1 MHKLTLSEIS
11 AHRLST
17 EQAISAPRTPIYGF
31 LENVRSLYNVG
42 SIFRTS
48 DAVLLSKL
56 YLTGF
61 TPYPPRP
68 EISKTALGAVESVP
82 WAFHK
87 RPLDA
92 VEKIKGQGIKFV
104 VLEQT
109 RESVPIWELQ
119 PDVFPVCIAVGNE
132 IGGITKDVLDAADMA
147 VDIPMLGVKH
157 SLNVAV
163 AYGIAVYRLFEA
175 FSVSGQKAEVP
186 ERIRLRPDK
195 IQE

>member
-1 MHKLTLSEIS
+1 MRKLLHSEIS
-11 AHRLST
+11 SRRLSI
-17 EQAISAPRTPIYGF
+17 EHAIEAARSPIYGL

-48 DAVLLSKL
+48 DAVLLSRL

-82 WAFHK
+82 WSYCRK
-87 RPLDA
+87 PIDA
-92 VEKIKGQGIKFV
+92 VNEIKSQGIRLA

-109 RESVPIWELQ
+109 DESIPIWELSR
-119 PDVFPVCIAVGNE
+119 DLFPICIAVGNE
-132 IGGITKDVLDAADMA
+132 IGGVTKDVVDAADIA
-147 VDIPMLGVKH
+147 VEIPMKGVKH

-163 AYGIAVYRLFEA
+163 AYGIAVYRLFEM
-175 FSVSGQKAEVP
+175 SAEA
-186 ERIRLRPDK
+186 K
-195 IQE
+195 

>member
-1 MHKLTLSEIS
+1 MRKLLHSEIS
-11 AHRLST
+11 SRRLSV
-17 EQAISAPRTPIYGF
+17 EQAIAADRSPIYGF

-48 DAVLLSKL
+48 DAALLSKL

-82 WAFHK
+82 WSYHK

-92 VEKIKGQGIKFV
+92 ISDIKSRGIKFV

-109 RESVPIWELQ
+109 DESIPLWEL
-119 PDVFPVCIAVGNE
+119 PRDFFPVCIAVGNE
-132 IGGITKDVLDAADMA
+132 IGGITKDVVDAADIA
-147 VDIPMLGVKH
+147 VEIPMQGVKH

-163 AYGIAVYRLFEA
+163 AYGIAVYRLLEMH
-175 FSVSGQKAEVP
+175 SKEMQK
-186 ERIRLRPDK
+186 
-195 IQE
+195 

>member
-1 MHKLTLSEIS
+1 MNKLSHAEIAARRKTIEEARS
-11 AHRLST
+11 A
-17 EQAISAPRTPIYGF
+17 ERTPIYGF

-48 DAVLLSKL
+48 DAALLSAL

-82 WAFHK
+82 WSYHK
-87 RPLDA
+87 KPMDA
-92 VEKIKGQGIKFV
+92 VAEIKAKGIKFI

-109 RESVPIWELQ
+109 RESIPIWELT
-119 PDVFPVCIAVGNE
+119 PDIFPACIAVGNE
-132 IGGITKDVLDAADMA
+132 VGGITKDVVEAADIA
-147 VDIPMLGVKH
+147 VEIPMKGVKH

-163 AYGIAVYRLFEA
+163 AYGVTVYRLFELLA
-175 FSVSGQKAEVP
+175 VAD
-186 ERIRLRPDK
+186 IRK
-195 IQE
+195 KS

>member
-1 MHKLTLSEIS
+1 MHKLTHAEIT
-11 AHRLST
+11 ARRKTL
-17 EQAISAPRTPIYGF
+17 EQAVTAERTPIYGF

-48 DAVLLSKL
+48 DAALLSGV

-82 WAFHK
+82 WAYH
-87 RPLDA
+87 RNPMDA
-92 VEKIKGQGIKFV
+92 VAEIKAKGVRLI

-109 RESVPIWELQ
+109 KESIPLWEL
-119 PDVFPVCIAVGNE
+119 PHDIFPACIAVGNE
-132 IGGITKDVLDAADMA
+132 IGGITKDVLEAADIA
-147 VDIPMLGVKH
+147 AEIPMLGVKH

-163 AYGIAVYRLFEA
+163 AYGIAVYRLFEI
-175 FSVSGQKAEVP
+175 FSGESQKSEV
-186 ERIRLRPDK
+186 K
-195 IQE
+195 IQK

>member
-1 MHKLTLSEIS
+1 MRKLLHSEIS
-11 AHRLST
+11 SQRLSV
-17 EQAISAPRTPIYGF
+17 EEAIAVERSPIYGF

-61 TPYPPRP
+61 TPYPPRS

-82 WAFHK
+82 WSYHK

-92 VEKIKGQGIKFV
+92 VEEIKSIGIKFA

-109 RESVPIWELQ
+109 DQSIPLWKF
-119 PDVFPVCIAVGNE
+119 PPAFFPVCIAVGNE
-132 IGGITKDVLDAADMA
+132 IGGITKDVVDVADIA
-147 VDIPMLGVKH
+147 VEIPMKGVKH

-163 AYGIAVYRLFEA
+163 AYGIAVSRLFEMC
-175 FSVSGQKAEVP
+175 VKE
-186 ERIRLRPDK
+186 K
-195 IQE
+195 

>member
-1 MHKLTLSEIS
+1 MRMHKLSNSEI
-11 AHRLST
+11 AARRLTT
-17 EQAISAPRTPIYGF
+17 EAAISTQRTPIYGF

-48 DAVLLSKL
+48 DAVLLSRL
-56 YLTGF
+56 CLTGF

-82 WAFHK
+82 WSYHK
-87 RPLDA
+87 KPIDA
-92 VEKIKGQGIKFV
+92 VEEMKSQGIKFA

-109 RESVPIWELQ
+109 RESIPIWEL
-119 PDVFPVCIAVGNE
+119 DDTVFPVCIAVGNE
-132 IGGITKDVLDAADMA
+132 IGGITKDVIEAADLA

-163 AYGIAVYRLFEA
+163 AYGIAVYRLFEI
-175 FSVSGQKAEVP
+175 FSVTSQKAKV
-186 ERIRLRPDK
+186 K
-195 IQE
+195 IQK

>member
-1 MHKLTLSEIS
+1 MGKNRPMHKLLHSEIAARRLTVDQAVS
-11 AHRLST
+11 AV
-17 EQAISAPRTPIYGF
+17 RTPIYGL

-82 WAFHK
+82 WSYHK
-87 RPLDA
+87 KPIEA
-92 VEKIKGQGIKFV
+92 IEEIKSKGIRFI

-109 RESVPIWELQ
+109 RESMPIWEL
-119 PDVFPVCIAVGNE
+119 PGDIFPACIAVGNE
-132 IGGITKDVLDAADMA
+132 IGGITKDVAEVADFA
-147 VDIPMLGVKH
+147 VDIPMKGVKH

-163 AYGIAVYRLFEA
+163 AYGVAVYRLFEMCA
-175 FSVSGQKAEVP
+175 RKQ
-186 ERIRLRPDK
+186 LT
-195 IQE
+195 

>member
-1 MHKLTLSEIS
+1 MHKLTHAEIT
-11 AHRLST
+11 ARRKT
-17 EQAISAPRTPIYGF
+17 VDQAKAADRTPIYGF

-48 DAVLLSKL
+48 DAVLLSGL

-82 WAFHK
+82 WSYHK
-87 RPLDA
+87 HPMDA
-92 VEKIKGQGIKFV
+92 VAEIKAKEMRLI

-109 RESVPIWELQ
+109 VESVPIWEI
-119 PDVFPVCIAVGNE
+119 PTDIFPACIAVGNE
-132 IGGITKDVLDAADMA
+132 IGGITKDVLEAADIA
-147 VDIPMLGVKH
+147 VEIPMMGVKH

-163 AYGIAVYRLFEA
+163 AYGIAVYRLFELLQ
-175 FSVSGQKAEVP
+175 STEG
-186 ERIRLRPDK
+186 K
-195 IQE
+195 ILNPKS